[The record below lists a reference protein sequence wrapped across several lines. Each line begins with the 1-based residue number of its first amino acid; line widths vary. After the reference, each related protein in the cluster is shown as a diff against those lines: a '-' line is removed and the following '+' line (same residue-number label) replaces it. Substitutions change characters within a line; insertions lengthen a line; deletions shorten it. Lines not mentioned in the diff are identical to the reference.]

1 MELANFKVVTSG
13 HFHTDKNFMFS
24 TSLKMLRY
32 SEIKYQQATYWTYDY
47 TFDIHYYDLSTNTYT
62 DSSYNKVESVCNILK
77 SMFNEYKDYEMIS

>member
-1 MELANFKVVTSG
+1 MDLAYFKVVTSG

-32 SEIKYQQATYWTYDY
+32 SEIKYQQATYGTYDY
-47 TFDIHYYDLSTNTYT
+47 TFDIHYYDFSTNTYT
-62 DSSYNKVESVCNILK
+62 GSSYNKVESVCNILK